1 MLFDEVKFYS
11 VTMKQFDFFQVEME
25 GLTGRIK
32 FDPRGFRSDF
42 DLEIIELK
50 KEGLYRYV

>member
-1 MLFDEVKFYS
+1 
-11 VTMKQFDFFQVEME
+11 ME

-32 FDPRGFRSDF
+32 FDSRGFRSDF

-50 KEGLYRYV
+50 KEGLCR

>member
-1 MLFDEVKFYS
+1 MHFYNPNFLFRNYE
-11 VTMKQFDFFQVEME
+11 TNLLFQVEME

-50 KEGLYRYV
+50 KEGLFK

>member
-1 MLFDEVKFYS
+1 MLFEKVNFYS
-11 VTMKQFDFFQVEME
+11 VTIKLSDFFQVEME

-50 KEGLYRYV
+50 KEGLYR